1 MKMSGIN
8 TAVLIWARERAGYTI
23 EEVAHKLKRDAEEIV
38 QWESGNSAPTY
49 TQLEKLAYKIYKRPL
64 AIFFFPSPPDEPDLK
79 QSFRTLPDFEIDNL
93 LPDTRYAVR
102 QAEAMQLTLEELND
116 GVNPSDKKIF
126 RDIEL
131 STNQD
136 ASSAAARV
144 RDHLGVHLDDQKK
157 WKGVREALNAWR
169 DIVEDNGIFIFKR
182 SFKQKDISGLSV
194 LDDEFPVIYLN
205 NSTTASRQIFT
216 IFHELSHLLLKTNG
230 VTKEDDRYISALRGQ
245 NRDIEVF
252 CNHFAA
258 EFLVPTA
265 DFEGWL
271 RRDLSVDQLVNIL
284 SDRYQ
289 VSCEVIL
296 RRLLDKGIVNQEYY
310 EKQVK
315 QWLDE
320 YQERKVK
327 SSGGGN
333 YYNTQVTYLGDRYL
347 NLAFGRYYQ
356 GRCTIEQLA
365 DYLNV
370 KVKSIPGL
378 EQSVFGKEAAQ

>member
-1 MKMSGIN
+1 MQISGIN
-8 TAVLIWARERAGYTI
+8 AEILIWARERAGYTI
-23 EEVAHKLKRDAEEIV
+23 EEVAHKLKRDAGEIA

-49 TQLEKLAYKIYKRPL
+49 TQLEKLAYKVYKRPL

-79 QSFRTLPDFEIDNL
+79 QSFRTLPDFEIENL

-102 QAEAMQLTLEELND
+102 QAKAMQLTLKELND
-116 GVNPSDKKIF
+116 GVNPSEKKIF

-131 STNQD
+131 NINQNV
-136 ASSAAARV
+136 SSAAAGV
-144 RDHLGVHLDDQKK
+144 RDYLGVHLDDQKK

-169 DIVEDNGIFIFKR
+169 DIVEDKGIFIFKR
-182 SFKQKDISGLSV
+182 SFKQKDVSGLSI
-194 LDDEFPVIYLN
+194 LDEEFPVIYLN

-230 VTKEDDRYISALRGQ
+230 VTKEDDRYISALKGY
-245 NRDIEVF
+245 DKDVEVF
-252 CNHFAA
+252 CNSFAA
-258 EFLVPTA
+258 EFLVPSV
-265 DFEGWL
+265 DLEDWL
-271 RRDLSVDQLVNIL
+271 ARGLSVDQLVNNL
-284 SDRYQ
+284 SDRYK
-289 VSCEVIL
+289 VSREVIL
-296 RRLLDKGIVNQEYY
+296 RRLLDKGIVNQGYY

-320 YQERKVK
+320 YQERKAK

-378 EQSVFGKEAAQ
+378 EQSMFGKEAAQ